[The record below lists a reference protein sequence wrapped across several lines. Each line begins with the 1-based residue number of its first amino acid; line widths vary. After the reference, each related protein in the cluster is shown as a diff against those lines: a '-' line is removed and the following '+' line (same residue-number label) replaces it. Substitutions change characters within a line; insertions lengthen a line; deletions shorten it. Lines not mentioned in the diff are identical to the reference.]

1 MAISSYENGFPNGLL
16 VKGIP
21 LIDMQNSAGRVF
33 WVDANYYGS
42 GDSNKG
48 TFTKPLKTLK
58 AALAKCRPYQG
69 DKIFL
74 TAGHIEELKGTNNIN
89 INVNGVQ
96 IIGLGT
102 GHNRPWFI
110 LDNPAAL
117 IEITADNVYIGN
129 VRFRAAVAFS
139 PTPLETILKI
149 KAKHA
154 YLENLLFEGTDG
166 GYGTRRFVEVPP
178 LGQPRISDGATFS
191 CCNFYSRDPLE
202 IVAAMESGIFI
213 GDGIFDLALHCCNII
228 GKFEKGCVYGA
239 YTPAVTEVSE
249 NIIIDGNGLYQNQLY
264 GGGFRSINFKTA
276 TNGYIS
282 TQIHNQTYD
291 VDALDLELGGRLG
304 KGISGDLEYFIR
316 DIPYSSIKTTP
327 YHITGGIAGSYLID
341 SITLETDN
349 VIATTTNIIV
359 EKNNGELKQRGD
371 TVFFDCPTIAI
382 FLANTTIDMD
392 HPSVTKAVHGT
403 ITTGAKLQIRAGT
416 IDVTSTGNL
425 RVIIGLRKIVD
436 GTYFISPDV

>member
-1 MAISSYENGFPNGLL
+1 MTISSYENGFPNGLL

-21 LIDMQNSAGRVF
+21 LIDMQNSAGHVF
-33 WVDANYYGS
+33 WVDGNYYGS

-58 AALAKCRPYQG
+58 AALAKCRAYQG

-74 TAGHIEELKGTNNIN
+74 AAGHVEELKGTNNIN

-110 LDNPAAL
+110 LDDPAAL
-117 IEITADNVYIGN
+117 MEITADNVYIGN

-154 YLENLLFEGTDG
+154 YLENLLFEGTSAN
-166 GYGTRRFVEVPP
+166 YGARRFVEVPP
-178 LGQPRISDGATFS
+178 LDQPFISDGVVFS
-191 CCNFYSRDPLE
+191 NCNFYSRDPGAVTPE
-202 IVAAMESGIFI
+202 MECGIYI
-213 GDGIFDLALHCCNII
+213 GDGIFDLRLHCCNII

-239 YTPAVTEVSE
+239 YTPAVTESSE
-249 NIIIDGNGLYQNQLY
+249 NIIIDGYGLYQNQLY

-276 TNGYIS
+276 INGYIS
-282 TQIHNQTYD
+282 SQIHNQTYD
-291 VDALDLELGGRLG
+291 VDDLDLELGGRLG
-304 KGISGDLEYFIR
+304 KGISGDLEYIIR
-316 DIPYSSIKTTP
+316 DVPYSSLTTTP
-327 YHITGGIAGSYLID
+327 IDLTGAVQGSYFVH

-349 VIATTTNIIV
+349 AIATTSNLIIQ
-359 EKNNGELKQRGD
+359 KNGAELKPRGAA
-371 TVFFDCPTIAI
+371 VFFNCPTVAT

-392 HPSVTKAVHGT
+392 HPSVTVAVHGT
-403 ITTGAKLQIRAGT
+403 ITTAAKLQIVAGVD
-416 IDVTSTGNL
+416 IASSGNL
-425 RVIIGLRKIVD
+425 RILIGLRKIVD